1 METKDVLDVNE
12 TLGAIVYGLDVNKN
26 DVVLSVVGN
35 GDQPL
40 VLLEKASRVIAIDN
54 DPAALRLLEK
64 RLEQLGRNEYFEFIG
79 SPPPISN
86 HYLETR
92 AAYLQQEGRLD
103 TIRAKLD
110 RLTIVSED
118 IFEFVKSNR
127 SFNKVY
133 LSNAI
138 TYNGYDEQVFHDRLE
153 TVAKSLPREGLIYVA
168 DGCDMRWDREYVL
181 EFERSLPSS
190 LAIDFDLSWIA
201 RIKDD
206 HWQPNVYRKDLS
218 LVNKLYKKL
227 RFVIPM

>member
-1 METKDVLDVNE
+1 MKTKDVLDVNE
-12 TLGAIVYGLDVNKN
+12 TLEAIVDGLDVNQN

-40 VLLEKASRVIAIDN
+40 VLLERAARVIAIDN
-54 DPAALRLLEK
+54 DPAALRLLNQRIK
-64 RLEQLGRNEYFEFIG
+64 QLVDDEYFDFVG
-79 SPPPISN
+79 DQPAISN
-86 HYLETR
+86 HYFEAR
-92 AAYLQQEGRLD
+92 AAYLQQERRLS

-110 RLTIVSED
+110 RLTIVSGD

-168 DGCDMRWDREYVL
+168 DGCDVRWDREHVL